1 MDTNLT
7 SLKNFF
13 LEIVLAIA
21 AVAEVVTGDGKLFV
35 EETA

>member
-13 LEIVLAIA
+13 LEVVLAIA
-21 AVAEVVTGDGKLFV
+21 AVAEVVAGDGKIFV
-35 EETA
+35 EEAA